1 MLLLLS
7 HTHHAHLTHALPV
20 VVLVSDRRGIVIVDK
35 VTAIV
40 AVILVE
46 RRLLF
51 GNASCILVE
60 ASHDVVDIV
69 CLRWLRLILRSAAS
83 EVEKIP
89 YNLLLLLAWVG
100 RRLTLDWRE
109 AEGVVLG
116 LLGLLWLLAIID
128 WSSPVKPGRKWVFT
142 LTGSGVSL

>member
-1 MLLLLS
+1 MLLLLP
-7 HTHHAHLTHALPV
+7 HAHHAHLAHALPV

-40 AVILVE
+40 AVILIE

-89 YNLLLLLAWVG
+89 YNLLLLAWVS
-100 RRLTLDWRE
+100 RRLTLDRWE
-109 AEGVVLG
+109 AKSVVLG

-128 WSSPVKPGRKWVFT
+128 WSSPVKPGRKRVFT